1 MSTDLLLLPQPQ
13 RLTLT
18 GGTLPLGDDRLIAL
32 VAPDAQPLRRTATLL
47 QEALATHAGS
57 TWEIVAGSAAPD
69 AQIGARL
76 AISPG
81 ATAHPEGYELTVSDA
96 GINVV
101 GSTAAGV
108 HYGVL
113 TLTQIIA
120 QRDGALP
127 HLRCTDWP
135 DFPNRGVMLD
145 VSRNKVP
152 SMATLYALIERL
164 AGWKINQIQLYTEHT
179 FAFRRH
185 PKAWADESPITGEE
199 ILALDAFCR
208 EHFIELVPNQNT
220 FGHLHHWLD
229 LPEYTHL
236 AESPE
241 GADTPWGFYRPGP
254 FSISPAVPESMDLV
268 RDMLDELLPHFSS
281 GQVNIGGDETYDVG
295 QGRSKALVEER
306 GKAQVYLDFMLKIH
320 REVRARGKTM
330 QLWGDIIMEHPELAP
345 KLPRDVIALEWGYDA
360 AHPFDEHG
368 AAFAA
373 SGVPFYLCPGTST
386 WNTIGGRTENA
397 VLNLQRAAVNGRKHG
412 AIGYLITDW
421 GDNGHWQP
429 LAVSYLG
436 LAYGAGLAW
445 AVDANGEMDI
455 PAVLDR
461 YAFQDRAGVMGQL
474 AYDLGNVYLQGKP
487 RIHNSTILFWIL
499 QLRPDELLA
508 RREDYGVD
516 DLRGD
521 LDAMEAE
528 IDRVMADLDRAD
540 MACADAD
547 LIKAEYAWA
556 GAMLRHACRRGRWL
570 ESQDPA
576 EAAALADD
584 LDELLATFDMLW
596 HARNREAAFR
606 RSRALMA
613 AMYADY
619 GRVRE

>member
-1 MSTDLLLLPQPQ
+1 MSTNLLLLPAPQ
-13 RLTLT
+13 RLTLS
-18 GGTLPLGDDRLIAL
+18 GGALPLDDGLLIA
-32 VAPDAQPLRRTATLL
+32 VIAPDALPLQNTAVRLQATL
-47 QEALATHAGS
+47 EAHANVA
-57 TWEIVAGSAAPD
+57 WEIVAGAAAP
-69 AQIGARL
+69 AEQIGARL
-76 AISPG
+76 AVSPG
-81 ATAHPEGYELTVSDA
+81 ATSHPEGYEMTISDA
-96 GINVV
+96 GINIV

-113 TLTQIIA
+113 TLAQIIA
-120 QRDGALP
+120 QSGGTLP

-164 AGWKINQIQLYTEHT
+164 AAWKINQIQLYTEHT
-179 FAFRRH
+179 FTFRRH
-185 PKAWADESPITGEE
+185 PKVWADESPVTGEE
-199 ILALDAFCR
+199 ILSLDAFCR
-208 EHFIELVPNQNT
+208 ERFIELVPNQNT
-220 FGHLHHWLD
+220 FGHLHHWLE
-229 LPEYTHL
+229 LPDYTHL

-268 RDMLDELLPHFSS
+268 RDMLDELLPHFTSS
-281 GQVNIGGDETYDVG
+281 QVNVGGDETYDIG

-320 REVRARGKTM
+320 REVSARGKTM

-368 AAFAA
+368 AMFAA
-373 SGVPFYLCPGTST
+373 SGVPFYLCPGTAT

-397 VLNLQRAAVNGRKHG
+397 VLNLKRAAINGRKHG

-429 LAVSYLG
+429 LSVSYLG

-445 AVDANGEMDI
+445 AVDANADMDI
-455 PAVLDR
+455 PAALDQHV
-461 YAFQDRAGVMGQL
+461 FEDRAGAMGQL
-474 AYDLGNVYLQGKP
+474 AYDLGNVYLKGTP

-508 RREDYGVD
+508 QREDYGTT
-516 DLRGD
+516 DLQGD

-528 IDRVMADLDRAD
+528 IDRVMAALEQVD
-540 MACADAD
+540 MTCADAAYV
-547 LIKAEYAWA
+547 KAEYAWA
-556 GAMLRHACRRGRWL
+556 GAMLRHACCRGRWML
-570 ESQDPA
+570 NQDPA
-576 EAAALADD
+576 EASALAAD
-584 LDELLATFDMLW
+584 LDGLIAEFDTIW
-596 HARNREAAFR
+596 HARNRESAFR
-606 RSRALMA
+606 RSRALME
-613 AMYADY
+613 AMYTDY
-619 GRVRE
+619 GR

>member
-1 MSTDLLLLPQPQ
+1 MSTNLLLLPQPQ

-18 GGTLPLGDDRLIAL
+18 DGALPLADGLLIA
-32 VAPDAQPLRRTATLL
+32 VIAPDALPLQGTATRL
-47 QEALATHAGS
+47 QAALEAHANVA
-57 TWEIVAGSAAPD
+57 WEVVAGAAAP
-69 AQIGARL
+69 AEQIGARL

-81 ATAHPEGYELTVSDA
+81 ATSHPEGYELTVSEA
-96 GINVV
+96 GINIV
-101 GSTAAGV
+101 GSTATGV

-113 TLTQIIA
+113 TLVQIVA
-120 QRDGALP
+120 QSGGSLP

-164 AGWKINQIQLYTEHT
+164 AAWKINQIQLYTEHT
-179 FAFRRH
+179 FTFRRH
-185 PKAWADESPITGEE
+185 PKAWADESPVTGEE
-199 ILALDAFCR
+199 ILSLDAFCR
-208 EHFIELVPNQNT
+208 DRFIELVPNQNT
-220 FGHLHHWLD
+220 FGHLHHWLE

-281 GQVNIGGDETYDVG
+281 NQVNVGGDETYDIG

-368 AAFAA
+368 AMFAA
-373 SGVPFYLCPGTST
+373 SGVPFYLCPGTAT

-397 VLNLQRAAVNGRKHG
+397 VLNLKRAAINGRKHG

-429 LAVSYLG
+429 LSVSYLG

-445 AVDANGEMDI
+445 AVDANADMDI
-455 PAVLDR
+455 PATLDQHV
-461 YAFQDRAGVMGQL
+461 FEDRAGAMGQL
-474 AYDLGNVYLQGKP
+474 AYDLGNVYLKGTP
-487 RIHNSTILFWIL
+487 RIHNSTVLFWIL

-508 RREDYGVD
+508 RREDYGAT
-516 DLRGD
+516 DLQGD
-521 LDAMEAE
+521 LDAMEPNT
-528 IDRVMADLDRAD
+528 RGPGPC
-540 MACADAD
+540 CA
-547 LIKAEYAWA
+547 
-556 GAMLRHACRRGRWL
+556 M
-570 ESQDPA
+570 PA
-576 EAAALADD
+576 VVGD
-584 LDELLATFDMLW
+584 
-596 HARNREAAFR
+596 
-606 RSRALMA
+606 
-613 AMYADY
+613 
-619 GRVRE
+619 G